1 MKVAPSG
8 DEKTRIFR
16 DTIVMSDSDH
26 ILLNKHENVATVT
39 FNRPD
44 QRNAISYEMW
54 QTISSIMRDSDED
67 NEVRCIVFRGA
78 GGKAFSAGADIK
90 DFDEHRYDSKS
101 AAVYAEAFEGALEI
115 IENCSKPT
123 VSAIQGF
130 CVGGGLELAAATDIR
145 IVAESSKFGV
155 PVAKLGLT
163 AGWDEL
169 RRMISVAGVAAVK
182 YMLLSGRIIEIDD
195 AERFGIVTSRV
206 SDEDFNGAVDDLAR
220 QIADGAPL
228 AARDHKIM
236 IGRLA
241 KNPDTASLTD
251 EEFALQFRVFDS
263 ADFREGVRAFKQ
275 KRRAEFIG
283 E

>member
-1 MKVAPSG
+1 MS
-8 DEKTRIFR
+8 FR
-16 DTIVMSDSDH
+16 DTIVDMSNSDH
-26 ILLNKHENVATVT
+26 ILLNKHDGAATVT

-54 QTISSIMRDSDED
+54 QTLGAVTRDLDED
-67 NEVRCIVFRGA
+67 NDVRCIVFRGT

-90 DFDEHRYDSKS
+90 DFDEHRYNAES

-115 IENCSKPT
+115 IENCGKPT

-145 IVAESSKFGV
+145 VAAESSRFGV
-155 PVAKLGLT
+155 PVARLGLT

-169 RRMISVAGVAAVK
+169 RRMVSVAGIAAVK

-195 AERFGIVTSRV
+195 AERFGIVTLRV
-206 SDEDFNGAVDDLAR
+206 SDEDFNSAVDDLAR
-220 QIADGAPL
+220 QIVAGAPL

-236 IGRLA
+236 ISRLS
-241 KNPDTASLTD
+241 KNPDTASLTT

-263 ADFREGVRAFKQ
+263 ADFREGVHAFKQ
-275 KRRAEFIG
+275 KRTAEFIG

>member
-1 MKVAPSG
+1 MKKPS
-8 DEKTRIFR
+8 IFR

-101 AAVYAEAFEGALEI
+101 AAIYAEAFEGALEI

>member
-1 MKVAPSG
+1 MKKP
-8 DEKTRIFR
+8 RIFR

-67 NEVRCIVFRGA
+67 NEVRCIIFRGA

-123 VSAIQGF
+123 ISAIQGF

-236 IGRLA
+236 INRLA

-251 EEFALQFRVFDS
+251 EEFVLQFRVFDS

>member
-1 MKVAPSG
+1 MKKPRS
-8 DEKTRIFR
+8 FR

-220 QIADGAPL
+220 QIAGGAPL

-263 ADFREGVRAFKQ
+263 DDFREGVRAFKQ